1 MVRIWFNLVKEA
13 LGASHSFAVLRTR
26 LSRRILRTFGA
37 QHTHCSRVGSP
48 QVEGVYVYRVSHI
61 ATQVIYLCTY
71 IQRPC
76 VPLASNLLTS
86 HQAKTRRCNLSSLSQ
101 LPGVS
106 AYSESNLHLSSS
118 RRVPAT
124 FLLNLPRKG
133 ALAPDT

>member
-26 LSRRILRTFGA
+26 LSRRILRTLHA
-37 QHTHCSRVGSP
+37 HCGRVGSP
-48 QVEGVYVYRVSHI
+48 QVEGVYIYCQVSHI

-71 IQRPC
+71 IQHPC

-86 HQAKTRRCNLSSLSQ
+86 RQAKTRRSNLSSLSQ